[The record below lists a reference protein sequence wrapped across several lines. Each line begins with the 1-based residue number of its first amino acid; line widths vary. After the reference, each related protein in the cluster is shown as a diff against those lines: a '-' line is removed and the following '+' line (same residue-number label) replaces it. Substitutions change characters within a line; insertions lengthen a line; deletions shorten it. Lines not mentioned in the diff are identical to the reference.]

1 VKIRLGARKAL
12 GLYFLILICIQA
24 IGLLHF
30 LKEPGFYKGII
41 LAIFLGTILPI
52 ILGLAFM
59 RFVQVA

>member
-1 VKIRLGARKAL
+1 
-12 GLYFLILICIQA
+12 LICIQA

-30 LKEPGFYKGII
+30 LKKPEFHKGII

>member
-1 VKIRLGARKAL
+1 MKIRLGARKAL
-12 GLYFLILICIQA
+12 GLYFLILICIQV

-30 LKEPGFYKGII
+30 LKKPEFHKGII

>member
-30 LKEPGFYKGII
+30 LKKPEFHKGII

>member
-1 VKIRLGARKAL
+1 MKVRLGARKAL

-30 LKEPGFYKGII
+30 LKEPGFHKGII

-59 RFVQVA
+59 RFVQVV

>member
-12 GLYFLILICIQA
+12 GLYFLVLICIQA
-24 IGLLHF
+24 IGLLYF
-30 LKEPGFYKGII
+30 LKKPEFHKGII